1 MRVSSRR
8 ESHAHCTGK
17 IQVVNRLKIIQLKM
31 TYVYRRTRQLLKC
44 IGDEVQED
52 SGEWDLDL

>member
-1 MRVSSRR
+1 
-8 ESHAHCTGK
+8 
-17 IQVVNRLKIIQLKM
+17 M